1 MMLNFC
7 VATSSEEMVPS
18 DIAFLKDYLKAEKEV
33 VLGSFGVQFEVE
45 KKLIATDIKLRNGK
59 QIDLNFLSENDRS
72 VNLLVSDMDGTLL
85 EEECI
90 DEIAELVGK
99 GPEVKKITALA
110 MKEGLNF
117 EEALER
123 RLALIKG
130 TEIEVLEK
138 CMAKRINIR
147 YGAKVLFKTFKKHF
161 GDTAILSGGF
171 TFFSDRI
178 QRELK
183 ADFSFANVLEFK
195 NNRLTGKILGSVI
208 NSEKKTE
215 LMKQLSARQ
224 GKNISNAVA
233 VGDGNNDIAMI
244 SESHMG
250 ISFRGGDQ
258 VNLSAK
264 HVLKNSN
271 ISAIL
276 HLLGLRED
284 QFVY

>member
-1 MMLNFC
+1 MLNFC
-7 VATSSEEMVPS
+7 VATCCEELVTS
-18 DIAFLKDYLKAEKEV
+18 DISFLKDYLKAERV
-33 VLGSFGVQFEVE
+33 DVLGTLGAQFEV
-45 KKLIATDIKLRNGK
+45 KRKLIPTVILLNNGK
-59 QIDLNFLSENDRS
+59 KIDLNFISEDDRR
-72 VNLLVSDMDGTLL
+72 VHLLVSDMDGTIL
-85 EEECI
+85 EQECI

-99 GPEVKKITALA
+99 GPEVKKITTLA

-117 EEALER
+117 EEALEK

-130 TEIEVLEK
+130 TGKEVLEK
-138 CMAKRINIR
+138 CMAKKINIR
-147 YGAKVLFKTFKKHF
+147 HGAEVLFKTFKKNF
-161 GDTAILSGGF
+161 GETAILSGGF

-195 NNRLTGKILGSVI
+195 SNRLTGKILGSKI

-224 GKNISNAVA
+224 GKKTTNVVA
-233 VGDGNNDIAMI
+233 VGDGNNDIGMI
-244 SESHMG
+244 SESGMG
-250 ISFRGGDQ
+250 ISFKGGHQ
-258 VNLSAK
+258 VDLAAK